1 MNLDGPPLR
10 FLFTVVSL
18 WAGGRVAV
26 VMWDEAGVARARAE
40 TEWVSNTPARK
51 VAPVVGPAMPAA
63 AEVTRVAY
71 AAPARSEAARAPAHL
86 RTATASRRARIVRP
100 AETDSGFDAAQL
112 LVMASYG
119 APPSL
124 PAPATDAQTAVDSAS
139 QVVLALDANPRVAQ
153 AVSSPA

>member
-1 MNLDGPPLR
+1 MNLNGPPMR
-10 FLFTVVSL
+10 FLFAVVSL
-18 WAGGRVAV
+18 WAGGRTAI
-26 VMWDEAGVARARAE
+26 VMWEEAGAARAQAE

-51 VAPVVGPAMPAA
+51 AAPVVGPAMPAA

-71 AAPARSEAARAPAHL
+71 AAPARSDVASAPARL

-124 PAPATDAQTAVDSAS
+124 PVPVTDAQTEVDSTS
-139 QVVLALDANPRVAQ
+139 RIVLAVDANPHVEQ